1 MKFLDLQNA
10 TMRDFFAWKMFVI
23 VELMKNS
30 CSEFSYLSREIVGVR
45 LFINANA
52 AVSKLSDGR
61 FLNPISIFESSDYAD
76 FAYLVR
82 FAKLCLVQA

>member
-1 MKFLDLQNA
+1 MKFLDHQNA

-23 VELMKNS
+23 VELLKNI
-30 CSEFSYLSREIVGVR
+30 CSEFLYLSRKIVEVE

-52 AVSKLSDGR
+52 AVSQLSDGR
-61 FLNPISIFESSDYAD
+61 FSNPIPIFESSDYAD
-76 FAYLVR
+76 FAHLVR